1 MLKTCPSCGKYT
13 VYQPCYECLKK
24 ERDELKALV
33 NADVVNE
40 LKKYK
45 MLHNLAA
52 KTCSVCRENCLIRD
66 IGAEA
71 AATVTERE
79 NPE

>member
-1 MLKTCPSCGKYT
+1 MLKTCPKCGKYT
-13 VYQPCYECLKK
+13 MHQPCYDCLTK

-33 NADVVNE
+33 NTDLAGE

-45 MLHNLAA
+45 MLHKIAV
-52 KTCSVCRENCLIRD
+52 KTCGVCRENCLIRD

-71 AATVTERE
+71 AATRLERE
-79 NPE
+79 TPE